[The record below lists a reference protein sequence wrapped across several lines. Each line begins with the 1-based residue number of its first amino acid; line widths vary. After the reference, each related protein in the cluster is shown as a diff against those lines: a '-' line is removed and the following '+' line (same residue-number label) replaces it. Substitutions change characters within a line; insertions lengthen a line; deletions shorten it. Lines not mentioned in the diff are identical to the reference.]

1 MGPTQTL
8 PPPVSDYVT
17 AQRAEIIDATKA
29 VNRQWRRVGNDFDA
43 GWRLIAPTV
52 LAIMDEAQRRIS
64 AGSAEYI
71 PAVLAATGQAVQQLA
86 DPEPSALVGLT
97 GAGLPTVDALS
108 VATIRAKQSVADGA
122 SAFLALQD
130 AGKYLSY
137 VAGTILSD
145 TGRSAEGLG
154 MAAFGST
161 GWVRVLSPPSCARCV
176 ILAGR
181 IYRHSEGFLRHPGC
195 DCRHMPAGEVMEA
208 DLTVDPMAYYESLD
222 EAGRL
227 KFAGSLANVKAI
239 DAGADI
245 NQIVN
250 AYRRTSGMR
259 FAQVSPIK
267 LNKLGDK
274 FTTEGTTRRGL
285 ATQQQTGLRR
295 NGAVQARLMPE
306 SIYMRAKNPDDALRL
321 LKLYGWISD
330 SRGLTQGRATL
341 AEQRRLARNA
351 RARER
356 RALAR

>member
-1 MGPTQTL
+1 
-8 PPPVSDYVT
+8 
-17 AQRAEIIDATKA
+17 
-29 VNRQWRRVGNDFDA
+29 
-43 GWRLIAPTV
+43 
-52 LAIMDEAQRRIS
+52 
-64 AGSAEYI
+64 
-71 PAVLAATGQAVQQLA
+71 
-86 DPEPSALVGLT
+86 
-97 GAGLPTVDALS
+97 
-108 VATIRAKQSVADGA
+108 
-122 SAFLALQD
+122 
-130 AGKYLSY
+130 
-137 VAGTILSD
+137 
-145 TGRSAEGLG
+145 
-154 MAAFGST
+154 
-161 GWVRVLSPPSCARCV
+161 
-176 ILAGR
+176 
-181 IYRHSEGFLRHPGC
+181 
-195 DCRHMPAGEVMEA
+195 MEA